1 MMLFVLGQS
10 SDRKAILRNL
20 HEKHHPFPARRPL
33 GAKEDQDRGSREC
46 FFHSV
51 SPRIAKRSCGIYSKA
66 NEIIHIVDRKQIFEP
81 FTWNLLKST
90 ILSLEGVLADAKEN
104 FFVQDHGDASVYR
117 AR

>member
-46 FFHSV
+46 FFTRSV
-51 SPRIAKRSCGIYSKA
+51 LGSQSDPAESTRKA
-66 NEIIHIVDRKQIFEP
+66 SSFP
-81 FTWNLLKST
+81 
-90 ILSLEGVLADAKEN
+90 
-104 FFVQDHGDASVYR
+104 
-117 AR
+117 

>member
-1 MMLFVLGQS
+1 MMLFVFGQSGERMMLFVFGQS

-51 SPRIAKRSCGIYSKA
+51 SPRIAKRSCGIY
-66 NEIIHIVDRKQIFEP
+66 
-81 FTWNLLKST
+81 TKSI
-90 ILSLEGVLADAKEN
+90 ILSLQG
-104 FFVQDHGDASVYR
+104 
-117 AR
+117 ARWALRKCIVKSIR